1 MFARVS
7 AYHADE
13 DNQKLLGAFQET
25 IGPLQLVDGFSHAYF
40 LVDKDTGR
48 AVSITIWEDEA
59 AMDASE
65 AGGEERRKRRS
76 EIGGASVDAVDHFEV
91 SLIAVAPG
99 VQPAGRRPE
108 PVAEPGEDQHM

>member
-13 DNQKLLGAFQET
+13 DNQKLLGAFQDT
-25 IGPLQLVDGFSHAYF
+25 IGPLQTVEGFSHAYF

-48 AVSITIWEDEA
+48 AVSITIWEDED
-59 AMDASE
+59 AMSASE
-65 AGGEERRKRRS
+65 AGGEERRKRRA
-76 EIGGASVDAVDHFEV
+76 EISGASVDAVDHYEV

-108 PVAEPGEDQHM
+108 PAAEPGEEHV

>member
-13 DNQKLLGAFQET
+13 DNQKLLQAFQET
-25 IGPLQLVDGFSHAYF
+25 IGPLQRVEGFSHGYF
-40 LVDKDTGR
+40 LIDKDTGR
-48 AVSITIWEDEA
+48 AVSMTIWESED

-65 AGGEERRKRRS
+65 AGGEERRRRRS
-76 EIGGASVDAVDHFEV
+76 EISGASVDAVDHFEV
-91 SLIAVAPG
+91 GLIAVAPG

-108 PVAEPGEDQHM
+108 PAEEPGEELV

>member
-13 DNQKLLGAFQET
+13 DNEKLLGAFQET
-25 IGPLQLVDGFSHAYF
+25 IGPLQVVDGFSHAYF

-48 AVSITIWEDEA
+48 AVSITIWDDES

-65 AGGEERRKRRS
+65 AGGEERRQRRA
-76 EIGGASVDAVDHFEV
+76 EISGASVDSVDHFEV
-91 SLIAVAPG
+91 GLIAVAPG

-108 PVAEPGEDQHM
+108 PAAEPGEEHV